1 MTRYRL
7 AYLVFVLGMGCLL
20 LLGERARAC
29 TGITLRAKD
38 GAVVFGRT
46 LEWGAFDLNSRL
58 VVIPRG
64 LEFQSR
70 LQDGKVGRSWKATY
84 GAVGLDV
91 LEKDYVVDGMNEKG
105 FAVNV
110 FYHPGFAEYGAL
122 DPSNTS
128 STIEVLDL
136 CQ

>member
-70 LQDGKVGRSWKATY
+70 LQDG
-84 GAVGLDV
+84 
-91 LEKDYVVDGMNEKG
+91 
-105 FAVNV
+105 
-110 FYHPGFAEYGAL
+110 
-122 DPSNTS
+122 
-128 STIEVLDL
+128 
-136 CQ
+136 